1 LYCTSY
7 IWRAGLA
14 VITNREGVTIIRA
27 AGLIA
32 PETTP
37 RVYTVHS
44 SSKLG
49 ERPKSMFLRRLSF
62 WTRGAAFAAVLTLT
76 AAFASAQQ
84 EKLPDAPIPQNN
96 APAPQENFPAPST
109 PGEPGSS
116 SSSGN
121 PEEPANTRGPQ
132 PAPGQSNPLPPPP
145 GSQEIKT
152 VPAGSVPSSPESGRD
167 QLFSLEKTVSFVN
180 VPVTV
185 KDDEGKLVDGLLQ
198 KDFTVLEDGVQ
209 QRISFFTSDPFP
221 LSAAVIIDQG
231 ISDITLKKV
240 NQTFS
245 ALGGSFG
252 PFDEVAVFTYGN
264 TVNQRSDF
272 GNTTRMSIALNRIKD
287 DRGENPGAPLVGG
300 PFGAGPST
308 NSKPPIGTDLVL
320 TPAKE
325 SHVLND
331 AILMAAQNLARR
343 PRENRKIIFVISD
356 GQEFGSRAN
365 YSQVLKVLLTDGIA
379 VYAIG
384 VGSAAMPVYDKVAK
398 ARIPGFGYSNILPR
412 YANAT
417 GGDVLNEMSKE
428 AIESAYQRITMEA
441 RNQYTLGYNTTQKP
455 SSTFREIE
463 VRVKRPGLQVY
474 AKHGYYPLPPQRA
487 EAQPAATA
495 EPNAPPPQTPQ

>member
-1 LYCTSY
+1 
-7 IWRAGLA
+7 
-14 VITNREGVTIIRA
+14 
-27 AGLIA
+27 
-32 PETTP
+32 
-37 RVYTVHS
+37 
-44 SSKLG
+44 
-49 ERPKSMFLRRLSF
+49 MFNCQSSF
-62 WTRGAAFAAVLTLT
+62 WTRNAVLAAAVTLI
-76 AAFASAQQ
+76 AANAPAQQ
-84 EKLPDAPIPQNN
+84 QKLPDAPTPQNN
-96 APAPQENFPAPST
+96 APAPELNVPSQAA

-121 PEEPANTRGPQ
+121 PEQPADTRNTPQ
-132 PAPGQSNPLPPPP
+132 PAPGQGNPQPPPP

-152 VPAGSVPSSPESGRD
+152 VPPGSVPNTPESGRD
-167 QLFSLEKTVSFVN
+167 QLFSLEKTVSFVT

-185 KDDEGKLVDGLLQ
+185 KDEEGKLVDGLLQ
-198 KDFTVLEDGVQ
+198 KDFTILEDGAPQ
-209 QRISFFTSDPFP
+209 KIALFTSDPFP
-221 LSAAVIIDQG
+221 LSAALIIDQG

-240 NQTFS
+240 NQTFA

-264 TVNQRSDF
+264 TVNKRSDF
-272 GNTTRMSIALNRIKD
+272 GNSTRMEIALNRIKD
-287 DRGENPGAPLVGG
+287 DRGLNPGAPLVGG

-308 NSKPPIGTDLVL
+308 NGKQPVGTSQVL

-331 AILMAAQNLARR
+331 AILMAAQDLAHR

-365 YSQVLKVLLTDGIA
+365 YAQVLKVLLTDEVA

-384 VGSAAMPVYDKVAK
+384 VGGAAMPLYNKIEK

-417 GGDVLNEMSKE
+417 GGDVLDEFSKE

-441 RNQYTLGYNTTQKP
+441 RNQYTLGYNTPQKP
-455 SSTFREIE
+455 SSTFRDIE

-474 AKHGYYPLPPQRA
+474 TKHGYYPLPPQRA
-487 EAQPAATA
+487 EAAQPAEQQPGPSQ
-495 EPNAPPPQTPQ
+495 EPAKPQPQ

>member
-1 LYCTSY
+1 MFN
-7 IWRAGLA
+7 WR
-14 VITNREGVTIIRA
+14 
-27 AGLIA
+27 
-32 PETTP
+32 
-37 RVYTVHS
+37 S
-44 SSKLG
+44 
-49 ERPKSMFLRRLSF
+49 SF
-62 WTRGAAFAAVLTLT
+62 WTRNAALAAALTLT
-76 AAFASAQQ
+76 AASAPAQQ
-84 EKLPDAPIPQNN
+84 PLPDAPTPQNN
-96 APAPQENFPAPST
+96 APSPSLPSQGA
-109 PGEPGSS
+109 PGEPDSS

-121 PEEPANTRGPQ
+121 PEQPANTRGTPPSQ
-132 PAPGQSNPLPPPP
+132 APGQTNQQPPPP

-152 VPAGSVPSSPESGRD
+152 VPPGSVPNTPESGRD
-167 QLFSLEKTVSFVN
+167 QLFILEKTVSFVT

-198 KDFTVLEDGVQ
+198 KDFTILEDGVQ
-209 QRISFFTSDPFP
+209 QRIALFTSDPFP

-231 ISDITLKKV
+231 MSDITLKKV

-245 ALGGSFG
+245 ALDGSFG
-252 PFDEVAVFTYGN
+252 PFDEVAVFTYG
-264 TVNQRSDF
+264 TSVNKRSDF
-272 GNTTRMSIALNRIKD
+272 GNTTRLSIALNRIKD

-308 NSKPPIGTDLVL
+308 NSKPPVGTDLVL

-441 RNQYTLGYNTTQKP
+441 RNQYTLGYNTAQKP